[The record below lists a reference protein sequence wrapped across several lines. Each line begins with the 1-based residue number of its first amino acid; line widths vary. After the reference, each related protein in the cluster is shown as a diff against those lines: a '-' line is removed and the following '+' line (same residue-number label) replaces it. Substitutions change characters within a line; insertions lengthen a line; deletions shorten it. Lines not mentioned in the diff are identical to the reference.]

1 MSRTSSIVLHNAMA
15 SKTDRGQQFYA
26 ALYIMI
32 WLFIS
37 KIVFFDLIVA
47 VLVENFEVAETVNL
61 ISKPGRLSSF
71 RRFLKASYR
80 KMASLNSLRGN
91 RRRKVHI
98 EHELPVQNFQHK
110 TVNHTLNGHA
120 DDMNTLTYYE
130 LLLRAMM
137 STNRNPDISNP
148 ENQIPTLSSEL
159 EDRSLFI
166 FGKANK
172 IRMACLKIQRN
183 KIFQCL
189 IYIAICLSC
198 ILLIAT
204 PPAEDVPM
212 MHSSVPLAFRNLLNK
227 LLTIVFAIE
236 FVVAVIAQVVKSQ

>member
-120 DDMNTLTYYE
+120 DDINTLTNYE

-137 STNRNPDISNP
+137 STNRNPVISNRP
-148 ENQIPTLSSEL
+148 PGFTLSPRLST
-159 EDRSLFI
+159 RRGKSLNPRMTS
-166 FGKANK
+166 GKKKKHCSLKMIVNRGTIIRIKKGAKMDK
-172 IRMACLKIQRN
+172 IVITGAREHNLKN
-183 KIFQCL
+183 V
-189 IYIAICLSC
+189 S
-198 ILLIAT
+198 
-204 PPAEDVPM
+204 
-212 MHSSVPLAFRNLLNK
+212 
-227 LLTIVFAIE
+227 
-236 FVVAVIAQVVKSQ
+236 